1 MPMKT
6 AQLVLVMMSGWS
18 ISPSQRRNWFN
29 SPSGFRMPI
38 HA

>member
-18 ISPSQRRNWFN
+18 ITPSQSRNWLS

-38 HA
+38 QA